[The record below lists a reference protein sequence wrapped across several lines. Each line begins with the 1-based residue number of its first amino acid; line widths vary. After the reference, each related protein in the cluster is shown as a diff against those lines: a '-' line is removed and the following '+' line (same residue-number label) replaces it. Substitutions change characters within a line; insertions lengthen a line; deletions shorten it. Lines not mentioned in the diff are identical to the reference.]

1 MRRIVLLVFTVLL
14 AFPFY
19 AQEDE
24 PVIMS
29 VNGYDVKK
37 SEFEYFFKKNNT
49 DSVVTRKAVKQ
60 YADLYLNF
68 KLKVQAAIDEGMD
81 KSESFLSEYKMYRDM
96 QAEDYLVDNEF
107 LDKIAH
113 DAYERSYNDVGPGGL
128 AYVLVVSA
136 VPEGETQESEDACTE
151 KIYSVCEKLQRGSD
165 FRALAQEYANDEY
178 IEFSELGWIMRGQFP
193 EEIGDIVFEL
203 DPGQVSEPFFFDGA
217 AVVIKVANRRFI
229 GSFESEKDD
238 IYDWIHK
245 GTDYDNEARIR
256 KANEYASRFGWDV
269 RDEAALAYADSLL
282 EEIEPEFGNIS
293 REYHDGLLLFDI
305 SSKEIWEKAAQDSV
319 GMEKWFNSN
328 KKNFR
333 FTEPCF
339 KGLVFFCLDEDIF
352 NQIKNELEGV
362 DFSEWVDKAV
372 EFNKESI
379 KLRVMRGPS
388 GNGIFLKGQ
397 NAYVDNIVFGTGE
410 YEPIKKYPYVNVL
423 GKVIK
428 EPENINDVS
437 GQVTDAYQNYLEQE
451 WIKKLRKQYKY
462 KIYNKALKKVCLD
475 K

>member
-14 AFPFY
+14 AVPFY
-19 AQEDE
+19 AQKDE
-24 PVIMS
+24 PVVMS

-49 DSVVTRKAVKQ
+49 DSVVTKKTIKQ

-68 KLKVQAAIDEGMD
+68 KLKVQAAIDAGMD
-81 KSESFLSEYKMYRDM
+81 KSESFLNEYKMYRDM
-96 QAEDYLVDNEF
+96 QAGDYLVDNEF

-113 DAYERSYNDVGPGGL
+113 DAYERSYNDVGPDGL
-128 AYVLVVSA
+128 VYVFFISA
-136 VPEGETQESEDACTE
+136 VPEEETQESEDACTE
-151 KIYSVCEKLQRGSD
+151 KMYSIYKQLRDGAD
-165 FRALAQEYANDEY
+165 FNALAQEYLNDDY
-178 IEFSELGWIMRGQFP
+178 IDFNEMGWTMREQLP
-193 EEIGDIVFEL
+193 EDIGDVVFEMQ
-203 DPGQVSEPFFFDGA
+203 PGELSEPIYFDGV
-217 AVVIKVANRRFI
+217 AVIAKVENRRFI
-229 GSFESEKDD
+229 GSFESEKKD
-238 IYDWIHK
+238 IYNWILN
-245 GTDYDNEARIR
+245 GTNYFNEAKQR
-256 KANEYASRFGWDV
+256 KANEYASRLGWDV
-269 RDEAALAYADSLL
+269 RDEAAVARVDSLL

-305 SSKEIWEKAAQDSV
+305 SSKEIWEKSAIEPEEL
-319 GMEKWFNSN
+319 EKWFNSN
-328 KKNFR
+328 KKFLR
-333 FTEPCF
+333 YKEPCF
-339 KGLVFFCLDEDIF
+339 KGMVFFCQDEDVF
-352 NQIKNELEGV
+352 KQIKKELEGV
-362 DFSEWVDKAV
+362 DVSEWVSKAV
-372 EFNKESI
+372 EFNKESV

-397 NAYVDNIVFGTGE
+397 NAYVDKIVFGTGE
-410 YEPIKKYPYVNVL
+410 YEPMKNFPYVNVV

-437 GQVTDAYQNYLEQE
+437 GKVNDAYQNYLEQE